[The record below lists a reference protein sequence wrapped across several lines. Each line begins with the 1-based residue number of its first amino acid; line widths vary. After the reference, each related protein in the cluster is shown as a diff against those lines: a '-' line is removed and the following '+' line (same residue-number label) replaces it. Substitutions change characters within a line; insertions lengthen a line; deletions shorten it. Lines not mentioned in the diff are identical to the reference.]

1 MIDSKSEIIVRFVD
15 YIFFSENGKHLDTL
29 QEEIIRGVLSQK
41 KYLKIANDYG
51 YSLSHIKETA
61 AEIWKTL
68 SDALGETVNKRNL
81 EAAVSRYSYSS
92 SGKNAIYINQ
102 VSNFIANSNSIT
114 FPEQMNERSSAHQ
127 STQDLN
133 LDSLIARM
141 KNEGLSDEQIDRILG
156 NSDS

>member
-1 MIDSKSEIIVRFVD
+1 MIDGKSEIIVRFVD
-15 YIFFSENGKHLDTL
+15 YIFFSETGKHLDTL
-29 QEEIIRGVLSQK
+29 QEEIVRGVLSQK

-92 SGKNAIYINQ
+92 SGKNAIHINQ
-102 VSNFIANSNSIT
+102 VSNFIANSIT
-114 FPEQMNERSSAHQ
+114 FPEQMDERSSAHQ

-133 LDSLIARM
+133 LDNLIARM
-141 KNEGLSDEQIDRILG
+141 KNEGLSDEQISRILG
-156 NSDS
+156 HSNS

>member
-1 MIDSKSEIIVRFVD
+1 MIDGKSEIIVRFVD
-15 YIFFSENGKHLDTL
+15 YIFFSETGKHLDTL

-61 AEIWKTL
+61 AEIWKPL

-92 SGKNAIYINQ
+92 FGKNAIHINQ
-102 VSNFIANSNSIT
+102 VSNFIPNGIN
-114 FPEQMNERSSAHQ
+114 FPEQVNDRTTSNQ
-127 STQDLN
+127 SLQNINMDDL
-133 LDSLIARM
+133 ITRM
-141 KNEGLSDEQIDRILG
+141 RNEGLSDEQISRILG
-156 NSDS
+156 HSNP

>member
-1 MIDSKSEIIVRFVD
+1 MIDGKSEIIVRFVD
-15 YIFFSENGKHLDTL
+15 YIFFSETGKHLDTL
-29 QEEIIRGVLSQK
+29 QEEIVRGVLSQK

-68 SDALGETVNKRNL
+68 SDALGETINKRNL

-92 SGKNAIYINQ
+92 SGKNAIHINQ
-102 VSNFIANSNSIT
+102 VSNFIANGIT
-114 FPEQMNERSSAHQ
+114 FPEQISDRSVDNQ

-133 LDSLIARM
+133 WDNLITRM
-141 KNEGLSDEQIDRILG
+141 KNEGLSDEQISRILG
-156 NSDS
+156 HSNS

>member
-1 MIDSKSEIIVRFVD
+1 MIDGKSEIIVRFVD
-15 YIFFSENGKHLDTL
+15 YIFFSETGKHLDTL
-29 QEEIIRGVLSQK
+29 QEEIVRGVLSQK

-92 SGKNAIYINQ
+92 SGKNAIHINQ
-102 VSNFIANSNSIT
+102 VSNFIGNSIT
-114 FPEQMNERSSAHQ
+114 FPEQMSDKPISNQRL
-127 STQDLN
+127 QDLSM
-133 LDSLIARM
+133 DDLITRM
-141 KNEGLSDEQIDRILG
+141 KNEGLSDEQISRILRYP
-156 NSDS
+156 NS